1 MSGLTLLGT
10 VREMGQSFLCILAAL
25 STLLAAEPSS
35 AQTPTSAPWS
45 ASATTIVISEAKT
58 FDSGDATLSG
68 TLYLPKS
75 GDALAAVVVTH
86 AASSPLQDA
95 LLYTHLKQMLPAMGI
110 AVFTYDKRG
119 HGKSGGT
126 QKNNGF
132 QRLAD
137 DAVAAVKMLEADAR
151 IDPKRVGIW
160 GLSQGGW
167 LSLLAASQNSKV
179 RFVVSISAPVVTP
192 DVQMMFLSDNAMR
205 VFGYSQP
212 EVDQMRETRKAVDD
226 YMRGTGERANAQ
238 RMIDAVKDRPW
249 FPLTYMSNTVGD
261 RATSGWRKEI
271 EYDPLPT
278 LDRVKV
284 PTLIL
289 YGAADPVVPV
299 ATSVDRI
306 VSKLR
311 CNMTLRVIAGADH
324 GMALNVDVKTQ
335 LDPSK
340 GDQIYPEAPEYFA
353 VLASWLTHQGLTAP
367 AAS

>member
-1 MSGLTLLGT
+1 MLGA
-10 VREMGQSFLCILAAL
+10 EKAMDQSFLRILATL
-25 STLLAAEPSS
+25 SMLFAAAPSS
-35 AQTPTSAPWS
+35 AQATTSAPWS
-45 ASATTIVISEAKT
+45 APATAIVISEAKT

-68 TLYLPKS
+68 TLYLPK
-75 GDALAAVVVTH
+75 GGHALAAVVVTH

-95 LLYTHLKQMLPAMGI
+95 ALYDHLKQMLPTMGI
-110 AVFTYDKRG
+110 AVFTYDRRG
-119 HGKSGGT
+119 HGKSDGT
-126 QKNNGF
+126 QKNSGF
-132 QRLAD
+132 QILAD

-167 LSLLAASQNSKV
+167 LSLLATSRNANVS
-179 RFVVSISAPVVTP
+179 FVVSISAPVVTP
-192 DVQMMFLSDNAMR
+192 DVQMMFLNENAMR

-212 EVDQMRETRKAVDD
+212 EIDQMRETRKAVDD
-226 YMRGTGERANAQ
+226 YMRGTGERATAQ

-249 FPLTYMSNTVGD
+249 FPLTYMGKTVAD

-278 LDRVKV
+278 LDSVEV

-299 ATSVDRI
+299 ATSVERI
-306 VSKLR
+306 TPKLR
-311 CNMTLRVIAGADH
+311 SNMTLRVIAGADH
-324 GMALNVDVKTQ
+324 GMALSVDTKTQ

-340 GDQIYPEAPEYFA
+340 GDQIHPEAPEYFA
-353 VLASWLTHQGLTAP
+353 VLANWLTEQGLAR
-367 AAS
+367 

>member
-1 MSGLTLLGT
+1 
-10 VREMGQSFLCILAAL
+10 MGRSFLSMFAAL
-25 STLLAAEPSS
+25 PMLLAAVPSS
-35 AQTPTSAPWS
+35 AQTAISAPWS

-68 TLYLPKS
+68 TLYLPK
-75 GDALAAVVVTH
+75 GGHALAAVVVTH

-95 LLYTHLKQMLPAMGI
+95 VLYTHLKQMLPAMGI
-110 AVFTYDKRG
+110 AVFTYDRRG
-119 HGKSGGT
+119 YGKSGGT
-126 QKNNGF
+126 QKNSGF
-132 QRLAD
+132 QLLAD

-167 LSLLAASQNSKV
+167 LSLLAASRNPKV

-192 DVQMMFLSDNAMR
+192 DVQMMFLTENAMR

-212 EVDQMRETRKAVDD
+212 EIDRMRETRKAVDE
-226 YMRGTGERANAQ
+226 YMRGTGERATAQ

-249 FPLTYMSNTVGD
+249 FPLTYMSTTVGD

-299 ATSVDRI
+299 STSVERI
-306 VSKLR
+306 ASKLR
-311 CNMTLRVIAGADH
+311 TNMALRVIAGADH
-324 GMALNVDVKTQ
+324 GLALNVDAKTQ

-340 GDQIYPEAPEYFA
+340 GDQIHPEAPEYFA
-353 VLASWLTHQGLTAP
+353 VLASWLTHQGLAR
-367 AAS
+367 